1 MACRLFPNRNACFSN
16 VVMNDGSWILLN
28 SHYGDCTPEKAIDL
42 DQVDHVLMADGTKL
56 MMPES

>member
-1 MACRLFPNRNACFSN
+1 
-16 VVMNDGSWILLN
+16 MNDGSWILLN
-28 SHYGDCTPEKAIDL
+28 SYFGDCTPEKAIDL